1 MSDYWKIRNEELKH
15 IEESMKSD
23 AAYKGHLT
31 RLYNRVEKDIAK
43 DITADLE
50 GFAYRD
56 GVSMTEARKIASK
69 TDVQA
74 FQDTAKR
81 YVETRDFS
89 DRANRELRRYNITM
103 RSNRLELLEAKVNLL
118 SVDMANEEEGLLQ
131 RHLAKEALKE
141 YERQAGILGITVPSD
156 RQLGRMFNSVLTAQF
171 EGATFSDRI
180 WANQAELRDGI
191 NRTLERTIIR
201 GENPRKAAREL
212 RGLVS
217 ENFKGKHGTGG
228 AKYAADRI
236 AITESARVQSAV
248 QEQAFKDAGIEQYM
262 FIAEVD
268 ERVCEECGSLDGKIF
283 KVSEMEPGVNA
294 APIHPSCRCST
305 SSYVER

>member
-1 MSDYWKIRNEELKH
+1 
-15 IEESMKSD
+15 MKSD

-56 GVSMTEARKIASK
+56 GLSMTEARKIASK

-89 DRANRELRRYNITM
+89 DRANRELRRYNVTM

-156 RQLGRMFNSVLTAQF
+156 RQLERMFNSVLTAQF

-180 WANQAELRDGI
+180 WLNQAELRDGI

-201 GENPRKAAREL
+201 GENPRVAAREL
-212 RGLVS
+212 RELVRD
-217 ENFKGKHGTGG
+217 EFGKK
-228 AKYAADRI
+228 KYAADRI

-248 QEQAFKDAGIEQYM
+248 MEQAFKDAGIDQY
-262 FIAEVD
+262 IWITEPD
-268 ERVCEECGSLDGKIF
+268 GCPDCQELDAKVFDIGKGP
-283 KVSEMEPGVNA
+283 MPPEP
-294 APIHPSCRCST
+294 HPNCRCST
-305 SSYVER
+305 AAYVER

>member
-1 MSDYWKIRNEELKH
+1 
-15 IEESMKSD
+15 
-23 AAYKGHLT
+23 
-31 RLYNRVEKDIAK
+31 
-43 DITADLE
+43 
-50 GFAYRD
+50 
-56 GVSMTEARKIASK
+56 
-69 TDVQA
+69 
-74 FQDTAKR
+74 
-81 YVETRDFS
+81 
-89 DRANRELRRYNITM
+89 
-103 RSNRLELLEAKVNLL
+103 
-118 SVDMANEEEGLLQ
+118 
-131 RHLAKEALKE
+131 
-141 YERQAGILGITVPSD
+141 
-156 RQLGRMFNSVLTAQF
+156 MFKAVLTAEF

-236 AITESARVQSAV
+236 AITESSRVQSAV

-294 APIHPSCRCST
+294 SPIHPSCRCSV

>member
-1 MSDYWKIRNEELKH
+1 MADYNTLRRQELKH
-15 IEESMKSD
+15 IQESMKSD

-50 GFAYRD
+50 GFAFRD
-56 GVSMTEARKIASK
+56 GLSMTEARKIASK

-89 DRANRELRRYNITM
+89 DRANRELRRYNVTM
-103 RSNRLELLEAKVNLL
+103 RTNRLELLEAKVNLL

-141 YERQAGILGITVPSD
+141 YERQAGILGMTVPSD
-156 RQLGRMFNSVLTAQF
+156 RQLERMFNSVLTAQF

-201 GENPRKAAREL
+201 GENPRVAAREL
-212 RGLVS
+212 RELVRD
-217 ENFKGKHGTGG
+217 EFGKK
-228 AKYAADRI
+228 KYAADRI

-248 QEQAFKDAGIEQYM
+248 MEQAFKDAGIDQY
-262 FIAEVD
+262 IWITEPD
-268 ERVCEECGSLDGKIF
+268 GCPDCQELDGKIF
-283 KVSEMEPGVNA
+283 DVGKGPMPPEP
-294 APIHPSCRCST
+294 HPNCRCST

>member
-1 MSDYWKIRNEELKH
+1 MTDYWKIRNDELKH

-31 RLYNRVEKDIAK
+31 RLYNRAEKDIAK
-43 DITADLE
+43 DITSDLE
-50 GFAYRD
+50 GFAFRD
-56 GVSMTEARKIASK
+56 GLSMTEARKTASK

-74 FQDTAKR
+74 FQDTAER
-81 YVETRDFS
+81 YVETGDFS

-118 SVDMANEEEGLLQ
+118 SVDMANEEEALLQ
-131 RHLAKEALKE
+131 RHLAKEALNE
-141 YERQAGILGITVPSD
+141 YNRQAGILGMTVPSD
-156 RQLGRMFNSVLTAQF
+156 RQLRRMTQAVLTAQF

-180 WANQAELRDGI
+180 WLNQAELRDGI

-201 GENPRKAAREL
+201 GQNPRVAAREL

-217 ENFKGKHGTGG
+217 DEFGKK
-228 AKYAADRI
+228 KYAADRI

-248 QEQAFKDAGIEQYM
+248 QEQSFKDAGIEQYM
-262 FIAEVD
+262 YIAEVD
-268 ERVCEECGSLDGKIF
+268 DKVCEECGSLDGKIF

-294 APIHPSCRCST
+294 SPIHPFCRCST
-305 SSYVER
+305 SSYVERN